1 MKSLI
6 KLILLLFAI
15 TSCFAQEGFDVSFE
29 GRALASTGA
38 DNPFWFYANQK
49 GRLDSKSNV
58 LGLVQASYKNQ
69 FNENNQL
76 EIGGGLLAND
86 GVYDGVKIDELYVTY
101 NWKILQASA
110 GIKHRAEKLR
120 GISSVGGD
128 IIWSN
133 NARALPGIYVEMT
146 EPIKIFKWLEAKGTF
161 GHYFMEE
168 DRYVKNA
175 QVHHKSL
182 ELALVFSE
190 NDRLSGSM
198 KHYVQFGGT
207 SPVYGEQPH
216 TFSDYIRAFFGRSGG
231 ETANGGDQINSLGNG
246 LGSYELAYSM
256 NRDDYK
262 LRLYF
267 QNLFED
273 ASGIELN
280 NFPDGVWGAYLE
292 PKKVSW
298 LDAVVLEYVQTV
310 SQSGRPVAGIYGK
323 EGDRYFYNFTY
334 RSGWTFNERTIGLPF
349 IKPGNFGEEN
359 INDRSYVIHLGA
371 TGSLRKFSYRGKLS
385 YVTNL
390 GTYKESYETNEH
402 SLYGYG
408 ELEYTTSFGIL
419 IGSAGLDWSDRT
431 QNSLGVAL
439 GYRYK
444 LTK

>member
-298 LDAVVLEYVQTV
+298 LDAVVL
-310 SQSGRPVAGIYGK
+310 
-323 EGDRYFYNFTY
+323 
-334 RSGWTFNERTIGLPF
+334 
-349 IKPGNFGEEN
+349 
-359 INDRSYVIHLGA
+359 
-371 TGSLRKFSYRGKLS
+371 
-385 YVTNL
+385 
-390 GTYKESYETNEH
+390 
-402 SLYGYG
+402 
-408 ELEYTTSFGIL
+408 
-419 IGSAGLDWSDRT
+419 
-431 QNSLGVAL
+431 
-439 GYRYK
+439 
-444 LTK
+444 